1 MKLIR
6 HYPLRF
12 KLKHCLNSNEEQIKL
27 SEYLR
32 KQLQHMQLQSN
43 LYFQSQEYDVIIEKL
58 QDKDNECWNYTSLN
72 KMGRELDIAPFEKSF
87 HQSYNFAEMFRHNI
101 MQVSFGYLQKVALQI
116 AIQNTTSADTA
127 TPPKI
132 EDIRTEYEN
141 LFPQLAPPTSVV
153 LKKTLENRDKAVK
166 PYCHKPTLP
175 FYAADGHY
183 TKVTLK
189 QEEDRKD
196 RIDNNYLFFKINLP
210 NRENFELKF
219 KIPTG
224 KRFHKIKKICKPIV
238 YLNDQNE
245 LIFNFAVEVEIVI
258 QDKQASLNQN
268 ILGIDLGKVEPFV
281 ASLISSNDN
290 SNIHAPFFA
299 NKKIN
304 KLTKQIDNL
313 YDLFGKIVAK
323 EELCIKC
330 NQKRKADVLAHESK
344 LILAKIQK
352 LKHEQATQIAVNI
365 NQIAEKYNAIIA
377 FENLAWLEHVGGKW
391 NHSEI
396 QSKTEYLSKNKVV
409 KVPAAYTSQNCSY
422 CFKHNNTKNKI
433 SYDSTTRKTKCKHCK
448 QILDRDVNASR
459 NIAYLALISLKKKS
473 DLESKNKNCSCSA
486 SASTNQNPDLE
497 SINNAINGNRLLN
510 NNNNNNQ
517 PVKSTENVNE
527 TIIDE
532 FKQFE

>member
-12 KLKHCLNSNEEQIKL
+12 KLKHCLNSKEEQIKIA
-27 SEYLR
+27 EYLR

-43 LYFQSQEYDVIIEKL
+43 LYFQSKEYDVIIEKL

-72 KMGRELDIAPFEKSF
+72 KMGRELDIIPFEKSF
-87 HQSYNFAEMFRHNI
+87 HQSYNFAEMFRQNI
-101 MQVSFGYLQKVALQI
+101 MQVSFGYLQKVALQVV
-116 AIQNTTSADTA
+116 IQNTTSMTA
-127 TPPKI
+127 LPKI
-132 EDIRTEYEN
+132 EDVRTEYESR
-141 LFPQLAPPTSVV
+141 FPHLTPPTAVV

-196 RIDNNYLFFKINLP
+196 RKDNNYLFFKINLP
-210 NRENFELKF
+210 NRENVELKF

-224 KRFHKIKKICKPIV
+224 KRFHNIKKICKPIV
-238 YLNDQNE
+238 YLNNQNE
-245 LIFNFAVEVEIVI
+245 LIFNFAVEVVI
-258 QDKQASLNQN
+258 AMPDKQALLNQN
-268 ILGIDLGKVEPFV
+268 VLGVDLGKVEPFV
-281 ASLISSNDN
+281 ASLISSDEH
-290 SNIHAPFFA
+290 SHIHFPFFA

-365 NQIAEKYNAIIA
+365 NQITEKYNAIIA

-459 NIAYLALISLKKKS
+459 NIAYLALISLKKKL
-473 DLESKNKNCSCSA
+473 DLDSKNKNCSCSA
-486 SASTNQNPDLE
+486 SASTNQNPNLE

-510 NNNNNNQ
+510 NNNNNQ

-527 TIIDE
+527 TITN
-532 FKQFE
+532 KFEQIYQI

>member
-12 KLKHCLNSNEEQIKL
+12 KLKHCLNSNEEQIKI
-27 SEYLR
+27 SEYLI
-32 KQLQHMQLQSN
+32 KQLQHMKLQSN
-43 LYFQSQEYDVIIEKL
+43 LYFQSKEYDLVIEKL
-58 QDKDNECWNYTSLN
+58 QNKDNECWNYTSLN
-72 KMGRELDIAPFEKSF
+72 KMGRELDIIPFEKTF

-116 AIQNTTSADTA
+116 AIQNATSKASVAA
-127 TPPKI
+127 TLPKI

-141 LFPQLAPPTSVV
+141 RFPQLAPPTSVV
-153 LKKTLENRDKAVK
+153 LKKMLENRDKAVK

-175 FYAADGHY
+175 FYATDGHY

-189 QEEDRKD
+189 QEEENK
-196 RIDNNYLFFKINLP
+196 YLFFKINLP
-210 NRENFELKF
+210 NRENVELKF

-224 KRFHKIKKICKPIV
+224 KRFDKIKKICKPIV
-238 YLNDQNE
+238 YINNLNE
-245 LIFNFAVEVEIVI
+245 LIFNFAVEVEFVI
-258 QDKQASLNQN
+258 QDKQASLSQN
-268 ILGIDLGKVEPFV
+268 VLGIDLGKVEPFV
-281 ASLISSNDN
+281 ASLISSDDN
-290 SNIHAPFFA
+290 SNIHSPFFA

-304 KLTKQIDNL
+304 QLAKQIDNL
-313 YDLFGKIVAK
+313 YDLFGKIIAK
-323 EELCIKC
+323 EEICIKC
-330 NQKRKADVLAHESK
+330 NQKRKADILAHESK

-377 FENLAWLEHVGGKW
+377 FENLAWLEHKGGKW

-396 QSKTEYLSKNKVV
+396 QSKTEYLSKNEVV
-409 KVPAAYTSQNCSY
+409 KVSPAYTSQNCSY
-422 CFKHNNTKNKI
+422 CFKHNNIKNKV
-433 SYDSTTRKTKCKHCK
+433 SYDSQTRKTKCKHCK

-473 DLESKNKNCSCSA
+473 EAKAKQHQLSVS
-486 SASTNQNPDLE
+486 NPDLE
-497 SINNAINGNRLLN
+497 SINNAINGNRPLD
-510 NNNNNNQ
+510 NQ
-517 PVKSTENVNE
+517 PVKSTENVNK

-532 FKQFE
+532 LKL